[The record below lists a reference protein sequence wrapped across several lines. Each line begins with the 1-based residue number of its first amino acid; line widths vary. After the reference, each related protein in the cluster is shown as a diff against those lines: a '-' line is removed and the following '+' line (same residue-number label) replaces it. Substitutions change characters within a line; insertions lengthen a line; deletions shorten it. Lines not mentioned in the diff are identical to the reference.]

1 MVTAHLAEEQTGVY
15 RLQLEVWLRRQAIL
29 VSIGVFD
36 GYSVAYT
43 KQLANNRI
51 EDFCYALGP
60 WLLEQYHTGVDMRE
74 IGGLK

>member
-1 MVTAHLAEEQTGVY
+1 MRWWRDGRNRYVKEVRPMVTAHLAEEQTGVY

-51 EDFCYALGP
+51 EDFCYALG
-60 WLLEQYHTGVDMRE
+60 
-74 IGGLK
+74 KA